1 MKLFNIFHKC
11 HNSIFILHCFIAT
24 SKESAPDIMHSN
36 KKKKQISEGKTQ
48 LNPDYVN
55 SAEIFMYCSLS
66 RSEVVVV
73 DVPKYIVHIE
83 VPKTVIPPFIQLHK
97 KF

>member
-1 MKLFNIFHKC
+1 
-11 HNSIFILHCFIAT
+11 
-24 SKESAPDIMHSN
+24 
-36 KKKKQISEGKTQ
+36 
-48 LNPDYVN
+48 
-55 SAEIFMYCSLS
+55 MYCSLS